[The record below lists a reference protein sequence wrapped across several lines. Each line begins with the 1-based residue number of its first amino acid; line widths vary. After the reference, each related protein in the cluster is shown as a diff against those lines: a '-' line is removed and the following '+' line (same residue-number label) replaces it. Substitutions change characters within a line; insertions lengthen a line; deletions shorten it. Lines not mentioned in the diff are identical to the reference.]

1 MFIWKIAR
9 TCMEVANLNFWCS
22 SSFCVSSSGVTAQPH
37 RRPSHTSQP
46 IIRAFSCTCPLQ
58 ARVWICSST
67 PGWEAIKADALLL
80 LNSEKLKTAQRKT
93 QFQFIH
99 CLGWKIRRKKNDNE
113 LEIILIHCKTQS
125 IPRVKL
131 FSSCWVNEPFSKV
144 KTKMIQ
150 R

>member
-99 CLGWKIRRKKNDNE
+99 CLGRKIRRKKMTMSWKSF
-113 LEIILIHCKTQS
+113 LIHCKTQS
-125 IPRVKL
+125 IPSVKL